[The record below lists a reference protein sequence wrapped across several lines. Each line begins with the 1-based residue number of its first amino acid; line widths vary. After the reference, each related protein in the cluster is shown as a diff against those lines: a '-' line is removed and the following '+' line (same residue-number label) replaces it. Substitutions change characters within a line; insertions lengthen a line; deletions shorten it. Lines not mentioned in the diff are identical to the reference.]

1 MGFMKELIDQIRNTE
16 SSSPKKLVIEKKEK
30 TEIKDMAEELN
41 NFFTNAGSNFHQGNQ
56 NSLNSFTS
64 FLNQTL

>member
-30 TEIKDMAEELN
+30 TEKRYGRR
-41 NFFTNAGSNFHQGNQ
+41 T
-56 NSLNSFTS
+56 
-64 FLNQTL
+64 